1 MAALVGSSV
10 RTDDLVGRFGG
21 EEILVLAAVDHGA
34 DPGQV
39 GDRTR
44 RAVEEQSGPV
54 PVTVSVG
61 STTIVPTQG
70 VDILKALEQQVHV
83 ADQAMYESKRAGRNR
98 LTLR

>member
-1 MAALVGSSV
+1 M
-10 RTDDLVGRFGG
+10 
-21 EEILVLAAVDHGA
+21 
-34 DPGQV
+34 
-39 GDRTR
+39 
-44 RAVEEQSGPV
+44 

-70 VDILKALEQQVHV
+70 VDVLKALEQQVHV